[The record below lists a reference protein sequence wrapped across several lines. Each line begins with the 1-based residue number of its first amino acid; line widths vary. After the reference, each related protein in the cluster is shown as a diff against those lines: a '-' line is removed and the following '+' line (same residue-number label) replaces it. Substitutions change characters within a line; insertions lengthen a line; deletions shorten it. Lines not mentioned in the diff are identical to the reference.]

1 MTAMGK
7 KKKKNRSRKNPAHVP
22 DPKRKA
28 REHLSAG
35 RFRQAVDAYKV
46 LCKTDR
52 DSFLAPLKAAY
63 EGLYRQRLEKGLFE
77 EAAMVVDQLEKL
89 SGDSAFHERVT
100 LHLKREDYP
109 KAADAAAKVL
119 SSPDRFSGKEAATA
133 ADALVVAFD
142 PVPAES
148 VLPAEVRQDL
158 DRIRSALES
167 VAGGSRQDALER
179 IQPIGIRSLFASWKW
194 LIKGLCAF
202 YGRDDK
208 KAVAAFEKILP
219 DTAPAAAAASYLRL
233 LQKDRWREA
242 DAKDTR
248 LTADVCVVAGYGAA
262 AEDLARAEYLWT
274 VKRFRDSHAH
284 LRRTIEDFPTC
295 SRGLARSLTELYYN
309 TCFEMPP
316 KPAQKYVEHLVRS
329 AFTGKADNTTAQ
341 IWAQR
346 SLALYSE
353 EYEDFDP
360 LILEHWEKFIDL
372 YESLNGDSPHVRS
385 LVYGRLGDLFSEE
398 MPDDNPFSFFFFRRH
413 RKEPNLR
420 NIELARH
427 CYQESVDADPQAF
440 QPQVVQVAF
449 FEKIG
454 DTPRVNRL
462 LDRLIR
468 QFPDEKEVLFKA
480 GTRCSDRKAFVK
492 AMNYLE
498 RALSLDPMDKVVRE
512 QFILTCIVAAL
523 QYVRKNNPEKARALL
538 PRALEWSEAHSDDFN
553 RGRAYLYA
561 RWTAMAHLLNDEAN
575 AQQLWAQAA
584 AHRQGSELKL
594 HFFYWIVASAYG
606 VAPPLS
612 KGNEAFVKKAL
623 KGAFSADTALDCIRT
638 LQYTNLLP
646 DSVKGL
652 QHKAV
657 LVERYLAR
665 GATAEIT
672 RQQAGVV
679 VSFTLSEVCN
689 RPDIAEAY
697 VRRMLKRNPDDALF
711 RYYRYLVRSQV
722 AEWYSE
728 IDDGGQELKTILR
741 LAREQKDATV
751 TLAVQK
757 MLREFDAMP
766 PSGGF
771 GGNPFFDIDDDFEEE
786 GMEAEDDDFLP
797 FFTSPPEK
805 PTPKKKPPKKKSG
818 PRGPQQLNLF

>member
-1 MTAMGK
+1 MGK
-7 KKKKNRSRKNPAHVP
+7 KKKKNRPGKKAAHGH
-22 DPKRKA
+22 DPVRKA
-28 REHLSAG
+28 GEHLAAG
-35 RFRQAVDAYKV
+35 RFRQAVDIYKM

-52 DSFLAPLKAAY
+52 DGFLAPLKAAY

-100 LHLKREDYP
+100 LYLKHEDYP
-109 KAADAAAKVL
+109 KAAAAAAKVL
-119 SSPDRFSGKEAATA
+119 SAPDRFCIKETATA
-133 ADALVVAFD
+133 ADALVVAFH

-148 VLPAEVRQDL
+148 ALPAEVRRDL

-167 VAGGSRQDALER
+167 VAGESRQDALER
-179 IQPIGIRSLFASWKW
+179 IKLVGIRSLFASWKW

-202 YGRDDK
+202 YGREDE

-219 DTAPAAAAASYLRL
+219 DTAPAAAAAPYLRL
-233 LQKDRWREA
+233 LQKEGWREA

-248 LTADVCVVAGYGAA
+248 LTADVCVVAGCGAA

-274 VKRFRDSHAH
+274 VKRFRDSHVH

-295 SRGLARSLTELYYN
+295 SRGLVRSLTELYYN
-309 TCFEMPP
+309 SCFEMPP

-329 AFTGKADNTTAQ
+329 AFTGKADNAIAK

-353 EYEDFDP
+353 ESEDFDP

-398 MPDDNPFSFFFFRRH
+398 MPDDNPFSFFFFRRR

-427 CYQESVDADPQAF
+427 CYQESVDAGPQAF
-440 QPQVVQVAF
+440 QPQVAQIAF

-480 GTRCSDRKAFVK
+480 GIRCSDRKAFVK

-512 QFILTCIVAAL
+512 QFISTCIVAAL
-523 QYVRKNNPEKARALL
+523 QYVRKNNPKKARALL
-538 PRALEWSEAHSDDFN
+538 PRALEWSDAHSDDFN

-561 RWTAMAHLLNDEAN
+561 RWTAMAHLLNDEAD

-584 AHRQGSELKL
+584 DHRQGSELKL
-594 HFFYWIVASAYG
+594 HFFLWVVADSYG

-612 KGNEAFVKKAL
+612 KGSAAFVKKAL
-623 KGAFSADTALDCIRT
+623 KTAFSADTALDCIRT
-638 LQYTNLLP
+638 LQYATLLP
-646 DSVKGL
+646 GSVKGL
-652 QHKAV
+652 QRKAV

-679 VSFTLSEVCN
+679 VSYTLSEECN

-697 VRRMLKRNPDDALF
+697 VRRMLKQNPDDALF

-722 AEWYSE
+722 TAWYSE
-728 IDDGGQELKTILR
+728 IDDEGQELNTILR

-757 MLREFDAMP
+757 LLREFDAMP

-771 GGNPFFDIDDDFEEE
+771 GGNPFFEIDDDFEEE

-797 FFTSPPEK
+797 FFTSPPAK
-805 PTPKKKPPKKKSG
+805 PAPKKKSPKKKSG

>member
-1 MTAMGK
+1 MGK
-7 KKKKNRSRKNPAHVP
+7 KKKKNRSRKHPAHVP
-22 DPKRKA
+22 DPTQKA

-35 RFRQAVDAYKV
+35 RFRQAVDAYKA

-52 DSFLAPLKAAY
+52 DGFLAQLKAAY

-119 SSPDRFSGKEAATA
+119 STPDRFSGQEMATA

-142 PVPAES
+142 PVPAEGA
-148 VLPAEVRQDL
+148 LPAEVRQDL
-158 DRIRSALES
+158 GRIRSALES
-167 VAGGSRQDALER
+167 VAGESRQDALER
-179 IQPIGIRSLFASWKW
+179 IKPIGTRSLFASWKW

-202 YGRDDK
+202 YGREDE

-219 DTAPAAAAASYLRL
+219 DTAPDAAAAPYRRL
-233 LQKDRWREA
+233 LQKDGWREA
-242 DAKDTR
+242 EAKDTR
-248 LTADVCVVAGYGAA
+248 LTADVCVVAGCGAA

-274 VKRFRDSHAH
+274 VKRFRDSHDH

-295 SRGLARSLTELYYN
+295 SRGLVRSLTELYYN

-316 KPAQKYVEHLVRS
+316 KPAQKYVAHLVRS
-329 AFTGKADNTTAQ
+329 AFTGKADNTTAK

-353 EYEDFDP
+353 EHEDFDP

-372 YESLNGDSPHVRS
+372 YESLIGDSPHVRS

-398 MPDDNPFSFFFFRRH
+398 MPDDNPFSFFFFRRR
-413 RKEPNLR
+413 RKEPDLR

-427 CYQESVDADPQAF
+427 CFQESVEADPQAF
-440 QPQVVQVAF
+440 EPQVAQVAF

-454 DTPRVNRL
+454 DTSRVNRM

-480 GTRCSDRKAFVK
+480 GIRCSDRKAFVK

-498 RALSLDPMDKVVRE
+498 RALKLDPMDKVVRE

-561 RWTAMAHLLNDEAN
+561 RWTAMARLLNDEAN

-594 HFFYWIVASAYG
+594 NFFYWIVASAYG

-638 LQYTNLLP
+638 LQYANLLP
-646 DSVKGL
+646 DSVKSL
-652 QHKAV
+652 QHKAI
-657 LVERYLAR
+657 LVKRYLAR

-786 GMEAEDDDFLP
+786 GMEAENDDFLP

-805 PTPKKKPPKKKSG
+805 PTPKNKPRKKKSG
-818 PRGPQQLNLF
+818 PRGPRQLNLF

>member
-1 MTAMGK
+1 MGK
-7 KKKKNRSRKNPAHVP
+7 KKKKKRSRKNPAHAP
-22 DPKRKA
+22 DPARKA
-28 REHLSAG
+28 GEHLSAG

-52 DSFLAPLKAAY
+52 DRFLAPLKAAY

-77 EAAMVVDQLEKL
+77 EAAMVVDQLENL
-89 SGDSAFHERVT
+89 FGDSAFHERVT

-119 SSPDRFSGKEAATA
+119 SAPDRFSDKEAATA

-148 VLPAEVRQDL
+148 ALPAEVRQDL

-194 LIKGLCAF
+194 FIKGQCAF
-202 YGRDDK
+202 YGREDK

-233 LQKDRWREA
+233 LHKDRWREA
-242 DAKDTR
+242 EAKDTR

-309 TCFEMPP
+309 TCFEMSPRT
-316 KPAQKYVEHLVRS
+316 AQKYVKHLVRS
-329 AFTGKADNTTAQ
+329 AFTGKTDNTTAQ

-353 EYEDFDP
+353 EHEDFDP
-360 LILEHWEKFIDL
+360 FILEQWEKFIDL
-372 YESLNGDSPHVRS
+372 YESLSGDSPPVRS

-398 MPDDNPFSFFFFRRH
+398 MPDDNPFSFFFFRRR

-440 QPQVVQVAF
+440 QPQVAQVSF

-480 GTRCSDRKAFVK
+480 GIRCSDRKAFVK

-498 RALSLDPMDKVVRE
+498 RALSLDPMDKVARE

-538 PRALEWSEAHSDDFN
+538 PRALEWSDVHSDDFN

-575 AQQLWAQAA
+575 AQQLWAQSV

-612 KGNEAFVKKAL
+612 KESEAFVHKAF
-623 KGAFSADTALDCIRT
+623 KGAFSADTALDGIRT
-638 LQYTNLLP
+638 LQYANLLP
-646 DSVKGL
+646 GSVEGL
-652 QHKAV
+652 QRKAV

-679 VSFTLSEVCN
+679 VSFALSEVCN

-722 AEWYSE
+722 TALYSE
-728 IDDGGQELKTILR
+728 IDDGGQELETILR

-757 MLREFDAMP
+757 LLREIDAMP

-771 GGNPFFDIDDDFEEE
+771 DGNPFFDIDDDLEEE

-797 FFTSPPEK
+797 FFPSPPEK
-805 PTPKKKPPKKKSG
+805 PTPKKTPGKKKSG

>member
-1 MTAMGK
+1 MGK
-7 KKKKNRSRKNPAHVP
+7 KKKKNRSRKNLAQVS
-22 DPKRKA
+22 DPTRKA
-28 REHLSAG
+28 REHLAAG

-52 DSFLAPLKAAY
+52 DGYLAPLKAAY

-77 EAAMVVDQLEKL
+77 EAAMVLDQLEKL
-89 SGDSAFHERVT
+89 SGDSAFFERVA
-100 LHLKREDYP
+100 LYLKRAEYP

-119 SSPDRFSGKEAATA
+119 STPDRISDKEALTA
-133 ADALVVAFD
+133 VDALVVAFD
-142 PVPAES
+142 PAPAENA
-148 VLPAEVRQDL
+148 LPAQVRQDL
-158 DRIRSALES
+158 GRIRSALES
-167 VAGGSRQDALER
+167 MAGEHREDALER
-179 IQPIGIRSLFASWKW
+179 IKPIGTRSLFSSWKW
-194 LIKGLCAF
+194 LIKGMGAF
-202 YGRDDK
+202 YGREDE

-219 DTAPAAAAASYLRL
+219 ATAPAAAAAPYLRL
-233 LQKDRWREA
+233 LQKDGWRETE
-242 DAKDTR
+242 AKDIR
-248 LTADVCVVAGYGAA
+248 LTTDVCVVAGCGAA

-274 VKRFRDSHAH
+274 VKRFRDSYAH
-284 LRRTIEDFPTC
+284 LRRTLEDFPTC
-295 SRGLARSLTELYYN
+295 SRGLTRSLTELYYN

-329 AFTGKADNTTAQ
+329 AFGGKADNTTAK

-353 EYEDFDP
+353 ENEDFD
-360 LILEHWEKFIDL
+360 LRILEHWEKFIDL
-372 YESLNGDSPHVRS
+372 YESLNGDSPRVRS
-385 LVYGRLGDLFSEE
+385 LVYGRLGNLFSEE
-398 MPDDNPFSFFFFRRH
+398 MAVDNPFSLFFFRRR
-413 RKEPNLR
+413 RKEPDLR

-427 CYQESVDADPQAF
+427 CYQQSVEADPQAF
-440 QPQVVQVAF
+440 QPQVAQVAF

-454 DTPRVNRL
+454 DTPHVNRL

-480 GTRCSDRKAFVK
+480 GLRCSHRKAYVK

-498 RALSLDPMDKVVRE
+498 RALSLDPMDKLVRE

-523 QYVRKNNPEKARALL
+523 QYVRKNNPEKAQALL

-561 RWTAMAHLLNDEAN
+561 RWTAMAHLLSDDAN
-575 AQQLWAQAA
+575 AQQLWAQAD

-594 HFFYWIVASAYG
+594 HFFYWVVADAYG
-606 VAPPLS
+606 VAPPLL
-612 KGNEAFVKKAL
+612 KGSAAFVKKAL
-623 KGAFSADTALDCIRT
+623 KDAFSADTALDCIRT
-638 LQYTNLLP
+638 LEYASQLP
-646 DSVKGL
+646 GSAQAL
-652 QHKAV
+652 QRKAV

-665 GATAEIT
+665 GATAEMT

-679 VSFTLSEVCN
+679 VSFTLSEVCS

-697 VRRMLKRNPDDALF
+697 IRRMLKRNPDDALF
-711 RYYRYLVRSQV
+711 RYYRYLVRSQE
-722 AEWYSE
+722 AKWYSK
-728 IDDGGQELKTILR
+728 IDDGEQELNTILR

-757 MLREFDAMP
+757 LLREIDAMP
-766 PSGGF
+766 PFGGF
-771 GGNPFFDIDDDFEEE
+771 DGNPFFDIDDDFEEE
-786 GMEAEDDDFLP
+786 DMPAEDDDFSP
-797 FFTSPPEK
+797 FFSSPPEK
-805 PTPKKKPPKKKSG
+805 PTPKKKPTKKKAV

>member
-1 MTAMGK
+1 MGK
-7 KKKKNRSRKNPAHVP
+7 KKKKNRPGKKAAHGH
-22 DPKRKA
+22 DPVRKA
-28 REHLSAG
+28 GEHLAAG
-35 RFRQAVDAYKV
+35 RFRQAVDLYKV

-52 DSFLAPLKAAY
+52 DGFLAPLKAAY

-89 SGDSAFHERVT
+89 SGGSAFHERVK
-100 LHLKREDYP
+100 LYLKREDYP

-119 SSPDRFSGKEAATA
+119 SAPDRNSDKEAVTA

-148 VLPAEVRQDL
+148 TLPAEVRQDL

-179 IQPIGIRSLFASWKW
+179 IKLIGTRSLFASWKW

-202 YGRDDK
+202 YGREDE

-219 DTAPAAAAASYLRL
+219 DTAPAAAAAPYQRL
-233 LQKDRWREA
+233 LQKDGWREA

-248 LTADVCVVAGYGAA
+248 LTADVCVAAGCGAA

-284 LRRTIEDFPTC
+284 LRRTIEDFPTY
-295 SRGLARSLTELYYN
+295 SRGLVRSLTELYYN

-316 KPAQKYVEHLVRS
+316 KPAQKYVKHLVRS

-360 LILEHWEKFIDL
+360 IILEHWEKFIDL
-372 YESLNGDSPHVRS
+372 YESRNGASPRVRA
-385 LVYGRLGDLFSEE
+385 LVYGRLGDLFAEE
-398 MPDDNPFSFFFFRRH
+398 MPDDNPFSFFFFRRR
-413 RKEPNLR
+413 RKEPDLR

-440 QPQVVQVAF
+440 QPQVAQVAF

-454 DTPRVNRL
+454 DTSRVNRL

-480 GTRCSDRKAFVK
+480 GVRCSARKAYVK

-498 RALSLDPMDKVVRE
+498 RTLALDPMDKVVRE

-538 PRALEWSEAHSDDFN
+538 PRALEWSDAHSDDFN

-561 RWTAMAHLLNDEAN
+561 RWTAMAHLLNDQAD
-575 AQQLWAQAA
+575 AAQLWGQAM

-594 HFFYWIVASAYG
+594 HFFYWVVAGSYG
-606 VAPPLS
+606 VALPLS
-612 KGNEAFVKKAL
+612 KGSEAFVEKSL
-623 KGAFSADTALDCIRT
+623 KGAFSADTALDCILT
-638 LQYTNLLP
+638 LQYANLL
-646 DSVKGL
+646 SGWISGL
-652 QHKAV
+652 RRKKDR
-657 LVERYLAR
+657 VERYLTR
-665 GATAEIT
+665 GASAEMT
-672 RQQAGVV
+672 RQQVGTV
-679 VSFTLSEVCN
+679 VSFALSEECS

-711 RYYRYLVRSQV
+711 RYYRYLVRLQ
-722 AEWYSE
+722 AQPGYGH
-728 IDDGGQELKTILR
+728 IDHDRRELETILR
-741 LAREQKDATV
+741 LSREQQETTV

-757 MLREFDAMP
+757 LLREIDAMP
-766 PSGGF
+766 PPGGF
-771 GGNPFFDIDDDFEEE
+771 GSNPFFDIDDNFEEE
-786 GMEAEDDDFLP
+786 DMTAEDDDFLP
-797 FFTSPPEK
+797 FFPPPSEK
-805 PTPKKKPPKKKSG
+805 SKPKKTPHKKKSA